1 MMRNF
6 ENARNKNDSSKKSSV
21 SSFVCLFWLSDD
33 YTKIIDERGHV
44 EISPEDVSAK
54 KHILPI
60 GMHDSYNTGI
70 TGGNRGTVSLEGGKI
85 EFSVGKNCP
94 DTTINMLRHYM
105 GLEDIPMNESYR
117 TAYYDK

>member
-1 MMRNF
+1 MRKF
-6 ENARNKNDSSKKSSV
+6 ENARYKNGSSKKSSV

-33 YTKIIDERGHV
+33 YTKVIDERGHV

-54 KHILPI
+54 KNVLPI

-94 DTTINMLRHYM
+94 DSTINMLRHYM